1 MKAKKIP
8 MRRCVACH
16 QMKDKRELIR
26 VVKSPEGEIFI
37 DPTGKKNGRGA
48 YLCKDPACIAKARK
62 AKSLNREFKSE
73 IPVEIYEQ
81 LQEQL
86 NSLEGNSGG

>member
-1 MKAKKIP
+1 MKPKKIP

-26 VVKSPEGEIFI
+26 VVRSPEGEIFI

-48 YLCKDPACIAKARK
+48 YLCRNSDCIAKARK
-62 AKSLNREFKSE
+62 AKSLSRELKTE
-73 IPVEIYEQ
+73 IPAEVFDQLLEQ
-81 LQEQL
+81 Y
-86 NSLEGNSGG
+86 GGKE